1 MQLSSVV
8 TPFDDENLARVAQLG
23 VSAVAIRYPGL
34 ELRDLLETRERL
46 SRHGLKIAAIEG
58 ELPIQNA
65 ILGTANQA
73 DDFSSMKQL
82 LAIMGEAGVPIC
94 CYNFMPATDWAR
106 TDTKV
111 RERGGSLTTAF
122 RSSDAESAASL
133 HSISQSDS
141 ISPISSDQLW
151 SNLQRFLEELLPAAE
166 AAGVALAMHPDDPP
180 LASFGKHA
188 RIMNRLE
195 DFDRL
200 LEISASPSNGICF
213 CQGNFAAMGVD
224 IPDTIRRWGEGIRYV
239 HFRDVQGTA
248 DNFIETFHD
257 NGPTDM
263 VAAMKAYR
271 DIGFTGPIR
280 PDHVPQLAGEEQGQ
294 PGYTMLARYFAYG
307 YIRAL
312 IQATELPAD
321 C

>member
-1 MQLSSVV
+1 MV

-65 ILGTANQA
+65 ILGTANRA
-73 DDFSSMKQL
+73 DDFNSMRQL
-82 LAIMGEAGVPIC
+82 LAIMGEAQVPIC

-111 RERGGSLTTAF
+111 QARGRALTTAF
-122 RSSDAESAASL
+122 RSSDAQSAASL
-133 HSISQSDS
+133 HSISRTD
-141 ISPISSDQLW
+141 PIASLSSHEMW
-151 SNLQRFLEELLPAAE
+151 SNLYRFLEELLPTAE

-180 LASFGKHA
+180 LATFGKHA
-188 RIMNRLE
+188 RIMNRPE

-200 LEISASPSNGICF
+200 LEFSASTSNGICF

-224 IPDTIRRWGEGIRYV
+224 IPATIRRWGKRIRYV
-239 HFRDVQGTA
+239 HFRDVRGTS
-248 DNFIETFHD
+248 DDFIETFHD

-271 DIGFTGPIR
+271 DIGFSGPIR

-294 PGYTMLARYFAYG
+294 PGYTMLGRYFAYG

-312 IQATELPAD
+312 IQATELPSEQ
-321 C
+321 